1 MAEQIESVRQECN
14 QVNEQAQR
22 LQASRAEDTQKRLE
36 HELSV
41 HEAELR
47 KLQTGSDAQR
57 AEHERCLEELVQAQ
71 TQARTQESKIKTL
84 EVSLKDARDDLEE
97 SQAQL
102 REASYSLQ
110 RSEQATLDRGS
121 ELRRQLAEVTASYKA
136 EQGTVS
142 QLRFEIV
149 AKDDAIEK
157 MSQDTDQLVT

>member
-1 MAEQIESVRQECN
+1 M
-14 QVNEQAQR
+14 
-22 LQASRAEDTQKRLE
+22 
-36 HELSV
+36 
-41 HEAELR
+41 
-47 KLQTGSDAQR
+47 
-57 AEHERCLEELVQAQ
+57 QAQ